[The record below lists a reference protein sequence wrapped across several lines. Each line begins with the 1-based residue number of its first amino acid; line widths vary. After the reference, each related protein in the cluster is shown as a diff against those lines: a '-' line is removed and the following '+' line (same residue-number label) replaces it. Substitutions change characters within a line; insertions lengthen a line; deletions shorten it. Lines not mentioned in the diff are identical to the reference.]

1 MSDDNRVPRRMVLK
15 STGAM
20 VAGGSLVGA
29 SQAAA
34 ASPDSKAAGDEAH
47 VVEVGPA
54 RTECESIPLLPIS
67 VEVCVTFEGD
77 TIKVCG
83 ILNDGTV
90 KECVSLEDGNLCRS
104 WKLGLFGNSVSMEA
118 CAATDLSEV
127 TVTVEGCTW
136 SGCESYTVT
145 FRR

>member
-1 MSDDNRVPRRMVLK
+1 
-15 STGAM
+15 M
-20 VAGGSLVGA
+20 VAGGGLIGA
-29 SQAAA
+29 SQSAA
-34 ASPDSKAAGDEAH
+34 ASSADSDAAATDGH
-47 VVEVGPA
+47 VVQVEPY

-83 ILNDGTV
+83 ILNNGTV
-90 KECVSLEDGNLCRS
+90 KECVSLTDGNLCRS
-104 WKLGLFGNSVSMEA
+104 WKLSLFGNSVKMKA

-127 TVTVEGCTW
+127 SVTVEGCTW
-136 SGCESYTVT
+136 SGCETHTVT